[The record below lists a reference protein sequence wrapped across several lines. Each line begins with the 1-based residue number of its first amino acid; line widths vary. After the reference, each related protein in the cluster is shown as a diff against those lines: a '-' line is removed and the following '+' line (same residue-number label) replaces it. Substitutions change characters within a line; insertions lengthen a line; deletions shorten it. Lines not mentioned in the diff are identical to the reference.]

1 VVERHLDLAQK
12 LAALVDAA
20 PDLVRLADVPLN
32 IVCFR
37 YDPGGE
43 TEEELDALNAR
54 LGEALLEDGRFY
66 AGTTKYGTKTALR
79 PALVNWRTRESDL
92 EEFVAVV
99 RELGARVAT
108 RHRG

>member
-1 VVERHLDLAQK
+1 MLECLLPDAERLLELTVADRERHENADG
-12 LAALVDAA
+12 
-20 PDLVRLADVPLN
+20 VRVG
-32 IVCFR
+32 
-37 YDPGGE
+37 PGGE
-43 TEEELDALNAR
+43 TEEELDALNAA

-99 RELGARVAT
+99 RELGSRVAA
-108 RHRG
+108 RGRR